1 VASQRS
7 YAGLP
12 AAERNV
18 YVQIALDGT
27 VRTSGVGLPPWDKLV
42 AELPM
47 LDSFQTVVSDGIGP
61 SDGA

>member
-1 VASQRS
+1 
-7 YAGLP
+7 
-12 AAERNV
+12 V

-42 AELPM
+42 AELPA